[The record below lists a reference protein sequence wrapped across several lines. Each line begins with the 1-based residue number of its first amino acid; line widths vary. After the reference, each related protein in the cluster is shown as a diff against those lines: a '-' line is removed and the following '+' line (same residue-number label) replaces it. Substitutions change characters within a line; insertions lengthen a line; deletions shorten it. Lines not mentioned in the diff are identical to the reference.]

1 MIPFARRPKRPRESP
16 YKAHP
21 RLGPYPSYPPFA
33 SLREGAR
40 TARLLAPGP
49 RLRERTRR
57 LRIFLNCPL
66 PPARPRSE
74 HLVVAEG
81 KVVDAGQTPQTVT
94 YVPGLFRYRC
104 RRLHNELFFPAI
116 IAMLQDCGH
125 GIHTELVPSVA
136 GGAGLAH
143 LSSIRIFSQVL
154 RPERVVPPR
163 LRKRLTVAGRR
174 LAGVGSP
181 AHVAVLRNP
190 LRPWEVGLRFHGT
203 GCGGSTTGCLAL
215 HQEAAAVATRAG
227 KRTRYVWH
235 RGGGRA
241 AVSGRSTFGT

>member
-1 MIPFARRPKRPRESP
+1 MIPFATRPKRPRESP

-33 SLREGAR
+33 SLREGAH
-40 TARLLAPGP
+40 TARLLAPGS

-104 RRLHNELFFPAI
+104 RRLHNSFSSTFFLELSHQLCP
-116 IAMLQDCGH
+116 D
-125 GIHTELVPSVA
+125 TVA
-136 GGAGLAH
+136 QGTTPQPGARHPPLCT
-143 LSSIRIFSQVL
+143 R
-154 RPERVVPPR
+154 RPESPRADRVSS
-163 LRKRLTVAGRR
+163 RKSIACPTSRR
-174 LAGVGSP
+174 RRRRDSP
-181 AHVAVLRNP
+181 
-190 LRPWEVGLRFHGT
+190 E
-203 GCGGSTTGCLAL
+203 
-215 HQEAAAVATRAG
+215 
-227 KRTRYVWH
+227 
-235 RGGGRA
+235 
-241 AVSGRSTFGT
+241 